1 MVKLSLFLLCSLQT
15 MAKLVRYDN
24 NSPKKI
30 ISHHSLIKLLIV
42 DALSQ
47 RGRTWE
53 AFVSYKDPHII
64 AENEME
70 GTIIMEIDPLED
82 DEVGPVHLEIE
93 ERE

>member
-1 MVKLSLFLLCSLQT
+1 
-15 MAKLVRYDN
+15 
-24 NSPKKI
+24 
-30 ISHHSLIKLLIV
+30 V

-70 GTIIMEIDPLED
+70 GTRIMEIDPLED
-82 DEVGPVHLEIE
+82 DEVGPIHLEIE